1 MFSKFNILSKKI
13 LYVSKLTKIK
23 NKKLRILLSV
33 FLANM
38 AVALDVVII
47 VVFASLLNGEIS
59 YENSFIIGLLE
70 FIISQKAL
78 LPIFVILRFTF
89 LFLEKLNIEKLGLD
103 VIVSLRAYLMKEA
116 FNKGNLSISDSYFYI
131 NQVSG
136 HVSFFY
142 RSFAAFINSLIQ
154 ILGYSIFLFFSEP
167 DIFSIFILGALIL
180 FIPTKFLLKK
190 GKHYQHLVFKETKN
204 LDGLIQRILDN
215 SFLIKILNTFK
226 YENNIFIETLNRN
239 KTYQMNNVIFGS
251 VNSIVPTFTTLF
263 ILSILFTFTNFIKI
277 ITFEFIGVLLRL
289 FQSLSGFNN
298 GLNLVINSSVHVE
311 ELYKLD
317 TESPNIDIQNFL
329 HNPNLDVALKFSNV
343 TFEYFNSESKIFE
356 NLDLEIKK
364 NHHVIITGPN
374 GSGKSTLLGLI
385 SGLFIA
391 DQGKVE
397 LSSNKL
403 GYVGVTPLVINAS
416 IKENLLYGNNS
427 EISDEEILNLLDR
440 FNFYPDEKKIDISKI
455 ISNKTLS
462 SGQMQ
467 KISFI
472 RAILNNVDILLLD
485 EATSNLDTESKQ
497 TIFSILNE
505 ENITIIN
512 STHNKNEFKFDSEI
526 RLMLDKDGKRQLGFF

>member
-1 MFSKFNILSKKI
+1 MFPKFKKLSSKI

-33 FLANM
+33 FLANT
-38 AVALDVVII
+38 AVAFDVVII
-47 VVFASLLNGEIS
+47 VVFASILNGEIS
-59 YENSFIIGLLE
+59 YDNSFIVGFLD
-70 FIISQKAL
+70 FMISNKAL
-78 LPIFVILRFTF
+78 LPILVFFRFLF

-103 VIVSLRAYLMKEA
+103 VVVSLRSYLMKET
-116 FNKGNLSISDSYFYI
+116 FNKGNLSISDAYFYI

-142 RSFAAFINSLIQ
+142 RSFASFINSLVQ

-167 DIFSIFILGALIL
+167 DIFTIFIFGALTL

-190 GKHYQHLVFKETKN
+190 GKYYQHLVFTETKN

-226 YENNIFIETLNRN
+226 YENDIFTETLNRN
-239 KTYQMNNVIFGS
+239 KTYQINNVVFGS

-317 TESPNIDIQNFL
+317 IESPDIKTQNFSY
-329 HNPNLDVALKFSNV
+329 NPNLDVALKFSNV
-343 TFEYFNSESKIFE
+343 TFKYFNSENNIFE
-356 NLDLEIKK
+356 NLDLIIQK
-364 NHHVIITGPN
+364 NHQLIITGPN

-385 SGLFIA
+385 SGLFIP
-391 DQGKVE
+391 DKGKVE

-403 GYVGVTPLVINAS
+403 GYVGVTPLIINTS

-427 EISDEEILNLLDR
+427 DVSDKEILKLLDR

-526 RLMLDKDGKRQLGFF
+526 GLTLDKDGKRQLRFL

>member
-1 MFSKFNILSKKI
+1 MLSKFKELSSKI

-33 FLANM
+33 FLANT

-47 VVFASLLNGEIS
+47 VVFASILNGEIS
-59 YENSFIIGLLE
+59 YENNFIVGFLE
-70 FIISQKAL
+70 FIISNKVL
-78 LPIFVILRFTF
+78 LPILVFLRFSF

-103 VIVSLRAYLMKEA
+103 VIVSLRSYLMKEA
-116 FNKGNLSISDSYFYI
+116 FNKGNLSISDAYFYI

-142 RSFAAFINSLIQ
+142 RSFASFINSFVQ

-167 DIFSIFILGALIL
+167 DVFIIFIFGALIL
-180 FIPTKFLLKK
+180 LVPTKFLLKK
-190 GKHYQHLVFKETKN
+190 GKFYQHLVFTETKN

-226 YENNIFIETLNRN
+226 YENDIFTETLNRN
-239 KTYQMNNVIFGS
+239 KTYQINNVVFGS

-317 TESPNIDIQNFL
+317 IESPDIKTQNFSY
-329 HNPNLDVALKFSNV
+329 NPNLDVALKFSNV
-343 TFEYFNSESKIFE
+343 TFKYFNSENNIFE
-356 NLDLEIKK
+356 NLDLIIQK
-364 NHHVIITGPN
+364 NHHLIITGPN

-385 SGLFIA
+385 SGLFIP
-391 DQGKVE
+391 DKGKVE

-403 GYVGVTPLVINAS
+403 GYVGVTPLIINTS

-427 EISDEEILNLLDR
+427 DVSDKEILKLLDR

-526 RLMLDKDGKRQLGFF
+526 GLTLDKDGKRQLRFL

>member
-1 MFSKFNILSKKI
+1 MFSKFNVLSKKI

-239 KTYQMNNVIFGS
+239 KTYQINNVIFGS

>member
-1 MFSKFNILSKKI
+1 MLSKFKELSSKI

-33 FLANM
+33 FLANT

-47 VVFASLLNGEIS
+47 VVFASILNGEIS
-59 YENSFIIGLLE
+59 YENNFIVGFLD
-70 FIISQKAL
+70 FMISNKAL
-78 LPIFVILRFTF
+78 LPILVFFRFLF

-103 VIVSLRAYLMKEA
+103 VIVSLRSYLMKEA
-116 FNKGNLSISDSYFYI
+116 FNKGNLSISDAYFYI

-142 RSFAAFINSLIQ
+142 RSFASFINSFVQ

-167 DIFSIFILGALIL
+167 DVFIIFIFGALIL
-180 FIPTKFLLKK
+180 LVPTKFLLKK
-190 GKHYQHLVFKETKN
+190 GKFYQHLVFTETKN

-226 YENNIFIETLNRN
+226 YENDIFTETLNRN
-239 KTYQMNNVIFGS
+239 KTYQINNVVFGS
-251 VNSIVPTFTTLF
+251 VNSIIPTFTTLF

-317 TESPNIDIQNFL
+317 TESPNINTQNFS
-329 HNPNLDVALKFSNV
+329 HNTNLDVALKFSNV
-343 TFEYFNSESKIFE
+343 TFKYFNSENNIFE
-356 NLDLEIKK
+356 NLDLIIQK

-385 SGLFIA
+385 SGLFIP
-391 DQGKVE
+391 DKGKVE

-403 GYVGVTPLVINAS
+403 GYVGVTPLIINTS
-416 IKENLLYGNNS
+416 IKENLLYGNNFDVS
-427 EISDEEILNLLDR
+427 DKEIFKLLDR

-526 RLMLDKDGKRQLGFF
+526 VLTLDKDGKRQLRFL

>member
-1 MFSKFNILSKKI
+1 MFPKFKKLSSKI

-33 FLANM
+33 FLANT
-38 AVALDVVII
+38 AVAFDVVII
-47 VVFASLLNGEIS
+47 VVFASILNGEIS
-59 YENSFIIGLLE
+59 YDNSFIVGFLD
-70 FIISQKAL
+70 FMISNKAL
-78 LPIFVILRFTF
+78 LPILVFFRFLF

-103 VIVSLRAYLMKEA
+103 VVVSLRSYLMKET
-116 FNKGNLSISDSYFYI
+116 FNKGNLSISDAYFYI

-142 RSFAAFINSLIQ
+142 RSFASFINSLVQ

-167 DIFSIFILGALIL
+167 DIFTIFIFGALTL

-190 GKHYQHLVFKETKN
+190 GKYYQHLVFTETKN

-226 YENNIFIETLNRN
+226 YENDIFTETLNRN
-239 KTYQMNNVIFGS
+239 KTYQINNVVFGS

-317 TESPNIDIQNFL
+317 TESPNIISENFS

-343 TFEYFNSESKIFE
+343 TFKYFNSENNIFE
-356 NLDLEIKK
+356 NLDLIIQK
-364 NHHVIITGPN
+364 NHHLIITGPN

-385 SGLFIA
+385 SGLFIP
-391 DQGKVE
+391 DKGKVE

-403 GYVGVTPLVINAS
+403 GYVGVTPLIINTS

-427 EISDEEILNLLDR
+427 DVSDKEILKLLDR

-485 EATSNLDTESKQ
+485 EATSNLDIESKQ

-526 RLMLDKDGKRQLGFF
+526 GLTLDKDGKRQLRFL

>member
-1 MFSKFNILSKKI
+1 MFPKFKNLSSKI

-33 FLANM
+33 FLANT
-38 AVALDVVII
+38 AVAFDVVII
-47 VVFASLLNGEIS
+47 VVFASILNGEIS
-59 YENSFIIGLLE
+59 YENSFIVGFLD
-70 FIISQKAL
+70 FIISNKAL
-78 LPIFVILRFTF
+78 LPILVFFRFLF

-103 VIVSLRAYLMKEA
+103 VVVSLRSYLMKEA
-116 FNKGNLSISDSYFYI
+116 FNKGNLSISDAYFYI

-142 RSFAAFINSLIQ
+142 RSFASFINSLVQ

-167 DIFSIFILGALIL
+167 DIFTIFIFGALTL

-190 GKHYQHLVFKETKN
+190 GKYYQHLVFTETKN

-226 YENNIFIETLNRN
+226 YENDIFTETLNRN
-239 KTYQMNNVIFGS
+239 KTYQINNVVFGS

-317 TESPNIDIQNFL
+317 IESPNIKTQNFSY
-329 HNPNLDVALKFSNV
+329 NPNLDVALKFSNV
-343 TFEYFNSESKIFE
+343 TFKYFNSENNIFE
-356 NLDLEIKK
+356 NLDLIIQK
-364 NHHVIITGPN
+364 NHHLIITGPN

-385 SGLFIA
+385 SGLFIP
-391 DQGKVE
+391 DKGKVE

-403 GYVGVTPLVINAS
+403 GYVGVTPLIINTS

-427 EISDEEILNLLDR
+427 HVSDKEILKLLDR

-526 RLMLDKDGKRQLGFF
+526 GLTLDKDGKRQLRFL

>member
-1 MFSKFNILSKKI
+1 MFPKFKKLSSKI

-33 FLANM
+33 FLANT
-38 AVALDVVII
+38 AVAFDVVII
-47 VVFASLLNGEIS
+47 VVFASILNGEIS
-59 YENSFIIGLLE
+59 YDNSFIVGFLD
-70 FIISQKAL
+70 FMISNKAL
-78 LPIFVILRFTF
+78 LPILVFFRFLF

-103 VIVSLRAYLMKEA
+103 VVVSLRSYLMKET
-116 FNKGNLSISDSYFYI
+116 FNKGNLSISDAYFYI

-142 RSFAAFINSLIQ
+142 RSFASFINSLVQ

-167 DIFSIFILGALIL
+167 DIFTIFIFGALTL

-190 GKHYQHLVFKETKN
+190 GKYYQHLVFTETKN

-226 YENNIFIETLNRN
+226 YENDIFTETLNRN
-239 KTYQMNNVIFGS
+239 KTYQINNVVFGS

-317 TESPNIDIQNFL
+317 IESPNIKTQNFSY
-329 HNPNLDVALKFSNV
+329 NPNLDVALEFSNV
-343 TFEYFNSESKIFE
+343 TFKYFNSENNIFE
-356 NLDLEIKK
+356 NLDLIIQK
-364 NHHVIITGPN
+364 NHHLIITGPN

-385 SGLFIA
+385 SGLFIP
-391 DQGKVE
+391 DKGKVE

-403 GYVGVTPLVINAS
+403 GYVGVTPLIINTS

-427 EISDEEILNLLDR
+427 DVSDKEILKLLDR

-485 EATSNLDTESKQ
+485 EATSNLDIESKQ

-526 RLMLDKDGKRQLGFF
+526 GLTLDKDGKRQLRFL

>member
-1 MFSKFNILSKKI
+1 VFPKFKKLSSKI

-33 FLANM
+33 FLANT
-38 AVALDVVII
+38 AVAFDVVII
-47 VVFASLLNGEIS
+47 VVFASILNGEIS
-59 YENSFIIGLLE
+59 YDNSFIVGFLD
-70 FIISQKAL
+70 FMISNKAL
-78 LPIFVILRFTF
+78 LPILVFFRFLF

-103 VIVSLRAYLMKEA
+103 VVVSLRSYLMKET
-116 FNKGNLSISDSYFYI
+116 FNKGNLSISDAYFYI

-142 RSFAAFINSLIQ
+142 RSFASFINSLVQ

-167 DIFSIFILGALIL
+167 DIFTIFIFGALTL

-190 GKHYQHLVFKETKN
+190 GKYYQHLVFTETKN
-204 LDGLIQRILDN
+204 LDRLIQRILDN

-226 YENNIFIETLNRN
+226 YENDIFTETLNRN
-239 KTYQMNNVIFGS
+239 KTYQINNVVFGS

-317 TESPNIDIQNFL
+317 IESPNIKTQNFSY
-329 HNPNLDVALKFSNV
+329 NPNLDVALEFSNV
-343 TFEYFNSESKIFE
+343 TFKYFNSENNIFE
-356 NLDLEIKK
+356 NLDLIIQK
-364 NHHVIITGPN
+364 NHHLIITGPN

-385 SGLFIA
+385 SGLFIP
-391 DQGKVE
+391 DKGKVE

-403 GYVGVTPLVINAS
+403 GYVGVTPLIINTS

-427 EISDEEILNLLDR
+427 DVSDKEILKLLDR

-485 EATSNLDTESKQ
+485 EATSNLDIESKQ

-526 RLMLDKDGKRQLGFF
+526 GLTLDKDGKRQLRFL

>member
-70 FIISQKAL
+70 FIISQKTL

>member
-70 FIISQKAL
+70 FIISQKTL

-131 NQVSG
+131 IQVSG

-204 LDGLIQRILDN
+204 LDGLILRLLDN

-226 YENNIFIETLNRN
+226 YENNFFIETLNRN
-239 KTYQMNNVIFGS
+239 KTYQINNVIFGS

>member
-1 MFSKFNILSKKI
+1 VFSKFNILSKKI

-70 FIISQKAL
+70 FIISQKTL

-239 KTYQMNNVIFGS
+239 KTYQINNVIFGS

>member
-1 MFSKFNILSKKI
+1 VFPKFKKLSSKI

-33 FLANM
+33 FLANT
-38 AVALDVVII
+38 AVAFDVVII
-47 VVFASLLNGEIS
+47 VVFASILNGEIS
-59 YENSFIIGLLE
+59 YDNSFIVGFLD
-70 FIISQKAL
+70 FMISNKAL
-78 LPIFVILRFTF
+78 LPILVFFRFLF

-103 VIVSLRAYLMKEA
+103 VVVSLRSYLMKET
-116 FNKGNLSISDSYFYI
+116 FNKGNLSISDAYFYI

-142 RSFAAFINSLIQ
+142 RSFASFINSLVQ

-167 DIFSIFILGALIL
+167 DIFTIFIFGALTL

-190 GKHYQHLVFKETKN
+190 GKYYQHLVFTETKN

-226 YENNIFIETLNRN
+226 YENDIFTETLNRN
-239 KTYQMNNVIFGS
+239 KTYQINNVVFGS

-317 TESPNIDIQNFL
+317 IESPDIKTQNFSY
-329 HNPNLDVALKFSNV
+329 NPNLDVALKFSNV
-343 TFEYFNSESKIFE
+343 TFKYFNSENNIFE
-356 NLDLEIKK
+356 NLDLIIQK
-364 NHHVIITGPN
+364 NHHLIITGPN

-385 SGLFIA
+385 SGLFIP
-391 DQGKVE
+391 DKGKVE

-403 GYVGVTPLVINAS
+403 GYVGVTPLIINTS

-427 EISDEEILNLLDR
+427 DVSDKEILKLLDR

-526 RLMLDKDGKRQLGFF
+526 GLTLDKDGKRQLRFL

>member
-1 MFSKFNILSKKI
+1 VFPKFKKLSSKI

-33 FLANM
+33 FLANT

-47 VVFASLLNGEIS
+47 VVFASILNGEIS
-59 YENSFIIGLLE
+59 YENNFIVGFLE
-70 FIISQKAL
+70 FIISNKVL
-78 LPIFVILRFTF
+78 LPILVFLRFSF

-103 VIVSLRAYLMKEA
+103 VIVSLRSYLMKET
-116 FNKGNLSISDSYFYI
+116 FNKGNLSISDAYFYI

-142 RSFAAFINSLIQ
+142 RSFASFINSLVQ

-167 DIFSIFILGALIL
+167 DIFTIFIFGALTL

-190 GKHYQHLVFKETKN
+190 GKYYQHLVFTETKN

-226 YENNIFIETLNRN
+226 YENDIFTETLNRN
-239 KTYQMNNVIFGS
+239 KTYQINNVVFGS

-317 TESPNIDIQNFL
+317 IESPNIKTQNFSY
-329 HNPNLDVALKFSNV
+329 NPNLDVALEFSNV
-343 TFEYFNSESKIFE
+343 TFKYFNSENNIFE
-356 NLDLEIKK
+356 NLDLIIQK
-364 NHHVIITGPN
+364 NHHLIITGPN

-385 SGLFIA
+385 SGLFIP
-391 DQGKVE
+391 DKGKVE

-403 GYVGVTPLVINAS
+403 GYVGVTPLIINTS

-427 EISDEEILNLLDR
+427 DVSDKEILKLLDR

-485 EATSNLDTESKQ
+485 EATSNLDIESKQ

-526 RLMLDKDGKRQLGFF
+526 GLTLDKDGKRQLRFL

>member
-1 MFSKFNILSKKI
+1 MFSKFNVLSKKI

-70 FIISQKAL
+70 FIISQKTL

-356 NLDLEIKK
+356 NLNLEIKK

>member
-1 MFSKFNILSKKI
+1 MFSKFNVLSKKI

-70 FIISQKAL
+70 FIISQKTL

-239 KTYQMNNVIFGS
+239 KTYQINNVIFGS

>member
-1 MFSKFNILSKKI
+1 
-13 LYVSKLTKIK
+13 
-23 NKKLRILLSV
+23 
-33 FLANM
+33 
-38 AVALDVVII
+38 
-47 VVFASLLNGEIS
+47 
-59 YENSFIIGLLE
+59 
-70 FIISQKAL
+70 
-78 LPIFVILRFTF
+78 
-89 LFLEKLNIEKLGLD
+89 
-103 VIVSLRAYLMKEA
+103 
-116 FNKGNLSISDSYFYI
+116 
-131 NQVSG
+131 
-136 HVSFFY
+136 
-142 RSFAAFINSLIQ
+142 
-154 ILGYSIFLFFSEP
+154 
-167 DIFSIFILGALIL
+167 
-180 FIPTKFLLKK
+180 
-190 GKHYQHLVFKETKN
+190 
-204 LDGLIQRILDN
+204 
-215 SFLIKILNTFK
+215 
-226 YENNIFIETLNRN
+226 
-239 KTYQMNNVIFGS
+239 MNNVIFGS

>member
-70 FIISQKAL
+70 FIISQKTL

-239 KTYQMNNVIFGS
+239 KTYQINNVIFGS

>member
-1 MFSKFNILSKKI
+1 VFSKFNVLSKKI

-78 LPIFVILRFTF
+78 LPIFVFLRFTF

-103 VIVSLRAYLMKEA
+103 VVVSLRAYLMKEA

-167 DIFSIFILGALIL
+167 DIFAIFIFGALML

-190 GKHYQHLVFKETKN
+190 GKYYQHLVFKETKN

-239 KTYQMNNVIFGS
+239 KTYQINNVIFGS

-317 TESPNIDIQNFL
+317 TESPNINTQNFS

-356 NLDLEIKK
+356 NLDLEIQK

-385 SGLFIA
+385 SGLFIP

-403 GYVGVTPLVINAS
+403 GYVGVTPLVINSS

-427 EISDEEILNLLDR
+427 DISDEEILNLLDR

-485 EATSNLDTESKQ
+485 EATSNLDTESKR

-526 RLMLDKDGKRQLGFF
+526 RLILDKDGKRQLGFF

>member
-70 FIISQKAL
+70 FIISQKTL

-374 GSGKSTLLGLI
+374 GSGKTTLLGLI

>member
-1 MFSKFNILSKKI
+1 VFSKFNILSKKI

>member
-1 MFSKFNILSKKI
+1 VFPKFKKLSSKI

-33 FLANM
+33 FLANT

-47 VVFASLLNGEIS
+47 VVFASILNGEIS
-59 YENSFIIGLLE
+59 YENNFIVGFLE
-70 FIISQKAL
+70 FIISNKVL
-78 LPIFVILRFTF
+78 LPILVFLRFSF

-103 VIVSLRAYLMKEA
+103 VIVSLRSYLMKEA
-116 FNKGNLSISDSYFYI
+116 FNKGNLSISDAYFYI

-142 RSFAAFINSLIQ
+142 RSFASFINSFVQ

-167 DIFSIFILGALIL
+167 DVFIIFIFGALIL
-180 FIPTKFLLKK
+180 LVPTKLLLKK
-190 GKHYQHLVFKETKN
+190 GKFYQHLVFTETKN

-226 YENNIFIETLNRN
+226 YENDIFTETLNRN
-239 KTYQMNNVIFGS
+239 KTYQINNVVFGS
-251 VNSIVPTFTTLF
+251 VNSIIPTFTTLF

-317 TESPNIDIQNFL
+317 TESPNINSQNFS

-343 TFEYFNSESKIFE
+343 TFKYFNSENNIFE
-356 NLDLEIKK
+356 NLDLIIQK

-385 SGLFIA
+385 SGLFIP
-391 DQGKVE
+391 DKGKVE

-403 GYVGVTPLVINAS
+403 GYVGVTPLIINTS

-427 EISDEEILNLLDR
+427 DISDEEIFKLLDR

-526 RLMLDKDGKRQLGFF
+526 GLTLDKDGKRQLRFL

>member
-1 MFSKFNILSKKI
+1 VFSKFNVLSKKI

-70 FIISQKAL
+70 FIISQKTL

-239 KTYQMNNVIFGS
+239 KTYQINNVIFGS